1 MSAIRHF
8 VSLNRTASAWIA
20 MRFPRIFSNP
30 KPSYRETLLDRVNR
44 DISIKKPGT
53 VLEAGGVDRPVLDR
67 SPDYEFVGLDIDERP
82 DCARLYDRFL
92 VQSIEIPLPVK
103 ADVIISFTLLEHVPN
118 NTASIRAMY
127 EGLNAGGSTHH
138 YIPCGL
144 HPYSLA
150 LRAIGPRLQRRLIP
164 ILRPGTEGITGY
176 PAFFDLCTPR
186 AMTQAFRA
194 AGFTE
199 IDVKPFY
206 RANDYFAFFTPAF
219 ISVTLFENVCRLLG
233 LSTLASGIVISARK
247 PSSVRTAHDEKSA

>member
-1 MSAIRHF
+1 MSVIHHF
-8 VSLNRTASAWIA
+8 VRLNRKASAWVA
-20 MRFPRIFSNP
+20 KRFPRVFANP
-30 KPSYRETLLDRVNR
+30 KPSYRVTLLDRVNR
-44 DISIKKPGT
+44 DIRDKKPGT

-82 DCARLYDRFL
+82 ECARLYDRFI
-92 VQSIEIPLPVK
+92 VQSIETPLPGN

-127 EGLNAGGSTHH
+127 EGLNGGGSTHH
-138 YIPCGL
+138 YVPCGM

-164 ILRPGTEGITGY
+164 ILRPGAEEVTGY
-176 PAFFDLCTPR
+176 PAFFNICTPH
-186 AMTQAFRA
+186 AMTRAFGA

-199 IDVKPFY
+199 IDVQPFY

-219 ISVTLFENVCRLLG
+219 IIVTLFENTCRLLD
-233 LSTLASGIVISARK
+233 LRTLASGFVISARK
-247 PSSVRTAHDEKSA
+247 PSS